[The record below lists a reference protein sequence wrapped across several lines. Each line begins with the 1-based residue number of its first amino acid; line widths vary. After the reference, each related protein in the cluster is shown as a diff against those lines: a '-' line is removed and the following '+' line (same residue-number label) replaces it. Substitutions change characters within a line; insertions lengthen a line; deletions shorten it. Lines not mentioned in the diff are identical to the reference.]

1 MKAFSLMVL
10 AVFLFVT
17 VWGMPADGKNWPEG
31 RKERPDSK
39 VLCYIFTPW
48 PFHHTCKGCPDSDG
62 DGIADRF
69 DKCPDTPCCAKVDEH
84 GCPIDSDGDGVYDGI
99 DKCPDTPKG
108 AVVDKKGCPLDSDR
122 DGVYD
127 GIDKCPDTPKGAE
140 VDKKGCPSDSD
151 GDGVYDGIDRC
162 PNTPAGTEV
171 DKHGCPVETSETEA
185 AFLNTGLISSSNIL
199 FELEKANLKPESK
212 EILDEI
218 GNIFVQWP
226 DLEIEIG
233 GHTDSAGDEAFN
245 QKLSEERAAAVFEY
259 LKANFAELESKN
271 FTVKGYGE
279 SKPIDSNDTAEGRAK
294 NRRVEFRCLNEEELR
309 KEVDRRRK

>member
-1 MKAFSLMVL
+1 MKAFCLLFL
-10 AVFLFVT
+10 AVFLV
-17 VWGMPADGKNWPEG
+17 VSVLGMPADCKNWPEG

-39 VLCYIFTPW
+39 ALCYIFTPW
-48 PFHHTCKGCPDSDG
+48 PFYHTCKGCPDRDG
-62 DGIADRF
+62 DGVADRF
-69 DKCPDTPCCAKVDEH
+69 DKCPDTPCCATVDEY
-84 GCPIDSDGDGVYDGI
+84 GCPSDSDGDGVYDGI
-99 DKCPDTPKG
+99 DKCPDTPN
-108 AVVDKKGCPLDSDR
+108 
-122 DGVYD
+122 
-127 GIDKCPDTPKGAE
+127 GAE

-171 DKHGCPVETSETEA
+171 DKNGCPVKTSEAEA
-185 AFLNTGLISSSNIL
+185 AFLNTGLIRASNIL

-212 EILDEI
+212 EILNEI
-218 GNIFVQWP
+218 GNILVQWP

-245 QKLSEERAAAVFEY
+245 KKLSEERAAAVFEY
-259 LKANFAELESKN
+259 LKTNFTELDPKN

-294 NRRVEFRCLNEEELR
+294 NRRVEFKCLNEEELR
-309 KEVDRRRK
+309 KEVDRRRQ